1 MWAMRSED
9 HRKDSAARPRP
20 VSNFRVVGV
29 DPPPFVAVN
38 FTDASPA
45 KMQERALGAPLIHP
59 EFSERIRPETGWLA
73 SRIPTPRPALPREK
87 IAGPLSPVP
96 DPTDETLFEDGAKPE
111 TKYYL
116 PRYRV
121 AEQTVSGKAQFRIK
135 LDQQVQGGTL
145 TVFLE
150 AFPAPKIEAIARQA
164 VEIPHSVAVKL
175 VARIPIGTSQ
185 ILQELVF
192 QEITKEGQ
200 LLKAVLRLEQLAQLT
215 QVYQVLTEASFA
227 GALMV
232 LRSASV
238 AVPASNS
245 AETQQLTVQI
255 QNLQRE
261 INDLTTRI
269 TALNARKKQLEKLG
283 PANPRVRRML
293 QALQV
298 QLNNLTAQ
306 RTTKTTEQRQK
317 RVQLA
322 LLRKQKLFR
331 VVLKV
336 MNWAVAPNPFVFAKD
351 LHRYIFGNVL
361 PPESGKIGFVLRQV
375 VWKERSHTYYQES
388 LEPYRFHFLPDSF
401 KVARRPE
408 TPHHPMLAVRFPN
421 PDAAADLMPVTME
434 YGAGPYFDAE
444 RLEAA
449 ATEMK
454 RKLPELA
461 GSDRQIEF
469 EPLLCDATRLF
480 LTLPRGEAGP
490 QREEREGAKIDLR
503 TGILDAITLPM
514 KDFQGLFDALFGDS
528 AVVFQGEV
536 VVEIDSGQGIPA
548 EKVPVICRLADLIG
562 DIFDVEVEQDVPSS
576 GVRATLRNGIESPA
590 EMRGLTA
597 VLARGGA
604 DAEGVIAGLSFE
616 APIVVR
622 PGEAVN
628 CQVAPATALGGS
640 GEVAVLFN
648 FDRVAVQPDADAVWE
663 AVVDQTRLPEF
674 TRTIKVKT
682 IKQTF
687 EPQPDQSS
695 DPVFAVVVDF
705 ERGDTVELN
714 ADQLEAD
721 AKVRLS
727 LADYVIRRLGT
738 GEYRYAVTVIRA
750 SGQSRDSEWRTDRI
764 GILFPPII
772 ERATGPQ

>member
-1 MWAMRSED
+1 MRSED
-9 HRKDSAARPRP
+9 LRKDPAASPQRR

-29 DPPPFVAVN
+29 DPPPFFAVN
-38 FTDASPA
+38 FANVAPA
-45 KMQERALGAPLIHP
+45 KMQERQVGVPL
-59 EFSERIRPETGWLA
+59 IRPEVSEKARMWLLA
-73 SRIPTPRPALPREK
+73 AKIPFPRPAVPREK
-87 IAGPLSPVP
+87 ITGPLSLVP

-150 AFPAPKIEAIARQA
+150 GFPAPKLEAVARQA

-175 VARIPIGTSQ
+175 VASIPIGTSKIQ
-185 ILQELVF
+185 QELVF

-215 QVYQVLTEASFA
+215 QVYQVLTETSFA
-227 GALMV
+227 AALVV
-232 LRSASV
+232 LRSARI

-245 AETQQLTVQI
+245 AEIQQLSIQI
-255 QNLQRE
+255 QKSQGE
-261 INDLTTRI
+261 INDLTRQI
-269 TALNARKKQLEKLG
+269 TALNARKQQLEKLG

-306 RTTKTTEQRQK
+306 RTAKTTEQRQK

-322 LLRKQKLFR
+322 SLRKQKLFR
-331 VVLKV
+331 VALQVLD
-336 MNWAVAPNPFVFAKD
+336 WTVAPNPFVFAKD

-375 VWKERSHTYYQES
+375 VWKERSHTYYQQS
-388 LEPYRFHFLPDSF
+388 LEPHRFHFLPDSF

-421 PDAAADLMPVTME
+421 PDAAADVMPVTLE
-434 YGAGPYFDAE
+434 YVAGPYFDE
-444 RLEAA
+444 QRLEAA

-461 GSDRQIEF
+461 GSDLEF

-490 QREEREGAKIDLR
+490 QHEERKGAKIDLR

-562 DIFDVEVEQDVPSS
+562 DIFDVEVEQDMPTS

-590 EMRGLTA
+590 EMRGLMAGLTRDGMHA
-597 VLARGGA
+597 VGA
-604 DAEGVIAGLSFE
+604 IAGLSFE
-616 APIVVR
+616 APIIVR
-622 PGEAVN
+622 PGEAVT
-628 CQVAPATALGGS
+628 CQVTPATALGGS

-648 FDRVAVQPDADAVWE
+648 FDRVSVQPDAEAVWE

-687 EPQPDQSS
+687 EPRPDQPS
-695 DPVFAVVVDF
+695 DPVLAVVVDF
-705 ERGDTVELN
+705 ERGDTVDLN
-714 ADQLEAD
+714 ADKLEAD

-727 LADYVIRRLGT
+727 LVDYVIRRLDT
-738 GEYRYAVTVIRA
+738 GQYRYAVTVIRA
-750 SGQSRDSEWRTDRI
+750 SGQSKDSEWRTDRI
-764 GILFPPII
+764 GILFPPIT
-772 ERATGPQ
+772 ERAAEPK